1 MFCRECGEQLVN
13 EKSAICV
20 KCGIKKGQ
28 GHNYCPECGKSVP
41 SPNAEVCLSC
51 GIKLKNVIDSL
62 MGSTKSKVVA
72 ALLAFFLGCLG
83 IHRFYLGYTTIG
95 FIQLA
100 LNIGGFFTCGL
111 TSIIAG
117 IWGLI
122 EGILILTDSIN

>member
-1 MFCRECGEQLVN
+1 MENNRQ
-13 EKSAICV
+13 V
-20 KCGIKKGQ
+20 KQ
-28 GHNYCPECGKSVP
+28 S
-41 SPNAEVCLSC
+41 
-51 GIKLKNVIDSL
+51 
-62 MGSTKSKVVA
+62 KSKVVCG
-72 ALLAFFLGCLG
+72 LLGIFLGHLG

-122 EGILILTDSIN
+122 EGILILAGDVRDANGNILRD

>member
-1 MFCRECGEQLVN
+1 MENNRQ
-13 EKSAICV
+13 V
-20 KCGIKKGQ
+20 KQ
-28 GHNYCPECGKSVP
+28 S
-41 SPNAEVCLSC
+41 
-51 GIKLKNVIDSL
+51 
-62 MGSTKSKVVA
+62 KSKVVCG
-72 ALLAFFLGCLG
+72 LLGIFLGHLG

-122 EGILILTDSIN
+122 EGIMIFTGSINEPDGTPLQ